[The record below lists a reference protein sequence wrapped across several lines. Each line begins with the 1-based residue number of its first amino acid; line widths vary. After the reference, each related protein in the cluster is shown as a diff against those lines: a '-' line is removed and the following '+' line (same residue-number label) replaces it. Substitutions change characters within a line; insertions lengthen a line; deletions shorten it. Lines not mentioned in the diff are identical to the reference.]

1 MLQTYL
7 SHILWEIK
15 PRKILLHMLVLSR
28 KPKESVVI
36 NGNVTV
42 SILRVD
48 NDNVRIGI
56 EAPKEVNVMRYE
68 IYEEIRKNNQMAAD
82 SSVTKMKD
90 TFAYISGDGIKDLD
104 LGAWDVSNVNTIQG
118 MSHRTDK
125 ILGNGLSQWDIVR

>member
-1 MLQTYL
+1 
-7 SHILWEIK
+7 
-15 PRKILLHMLVLSR
+15 MLVLSR

-82 SSVTKMKD
+82 SSVAKMKE
-90 TFAYISGDGIKDLD
+90 KL
-104 LGAWDVSNVNTIQG
+104 LVKN
-118 MSHRTDK
+118 
-125 ILGNGLSQWDIVR
+125 

>member
-7 SHILWEIK
+7 SHIQWEIK

-82 SSVTKMKD
+82 SSVAKMK
-90 TFAYISGDGIKDLD
+90 AKL
-104 LGAWDVSNVNTIQG
+104 LVS
-118 MSHRTDK
+118 H
-125 ILGNGLSQWDIVR
+125 

>member
-1 MLQTYL
+1 
-7 SHILWEIK
+7 
-15 PRKILLHMLVLSR
+15 MLVLSR

-82 SSVTKMKD
+82 SSVTKMKE
-90 TFAYISGDGIKDLD
+90 KLM
-104 LGAWDVSNVNTIQG
+104 VKN
-118 MSHRTDK
+118 
-125 ILGNGLSQWDIVR
+125 

>member
-1 MLQTYL
+1 
-7 SHILWEIK
+7 
-15 PRKILLHMLVLSR
+15 MLVLSR

-82 SSVTKMKD
+82 SSVTKMK
-90 TFAYISGDGIKDLD
+90 AKLMMKD
-104 LGAWDVSNVNTIQG
+104 
-118 MSHRTDK
+118 
-125 ILGNGLSQWDIVR
+125 

>member
-1 MLQTYL
+1 
-7 SHILWEIK
+7 
-15 PRKILLHMLVLSR
+15 MLVLSR

-68 IYEEIRKNNQMAAD
+68 IYEEIRQNNQMAAD
-82 SSVTKMKD
+82 SSVAKMK
-90 TFAYISGDGIKDLD
+90 AKL
-104 LGAWDVSNVNTIQG
+104 LVN
-118 MSHRTDK
+118 H
-125 ILGNGLSQWDIVR
+125 

>member
-7 SHILWEIK
+7 SHIQWEIK

-68 IYEEIRKNNQMAAD
+68 IYEEIRQNNQMAAD
-82 SSVTKMKD
+82 SSVAKMK
-90 TFAYISGDGIKDLD
+90 AKL
-104 LGAWDVSNVNTIQG
+104 LVS
-118 MSHRTDK
+118 H
-125 ILGNGLSQWDIVR
+125 

>member
-1 MLQTYL
+1 
-7 SHILWEIK
+7 
-15 PRKILLHMLVLSR
+15 MLVLSR

-56 EAPKEVNVMRYE
+56 EAPKEVYVMRYE

-82 SSVTKMKD
+82 SSVAKMK
-90 TFAYISGDGIKDLD
+90 AKL
-104 LGAWDVSNVNTIQG
+104 LVN
-118 MSHRTDK
+118 H
-125 ILGNGLSQWDIVR
+125 

>member
-1 MLQTYL
+1 
-7 SHILWEIK
+7 
-15 PRKILLHMLVLSR
+15 MLVLSR

-82 SSVTKMKD
+82 SSVAKMKP
-90 TFAYISGDGIKDLD
+90 KL
-104 LGAWDVSNVNTIQG
+104 LVNHQ
-118 MSHRTDK
+118 
-125 ILGNGLSQWDIVR
+125 